1 MARHLYIALVVAAL
15 LAAPEWAAAG
25 AADASSVA
33 PVSGIAWVPDTD
45 ADLSAMQQGGPSL
58 DQAIR
63 QVRRRYP
70 NGRIVDAKTSRNGRC
85 DVHRIRV
92 LFPDGKVRTESVRG
106 PCRGR

>member
-1 MARHLYIALVVAAL
+1 MARHLYIAILAAAL
-15 LAAPEWAAAG
+15 LAAPEWAAASRVD
-25 AADASSVA
+25 ADAHYA
-33 PVSGIAWVPDTD
+33 ASG
-45 ADLSAMQQGGPSL
+45 SALVLDVDEGLVTFQQGGPSL

-92 LFPDGKVRTESVRG
+92 LLPDGKVRTETVRG
-106 PCRGR
+106 ACRGR